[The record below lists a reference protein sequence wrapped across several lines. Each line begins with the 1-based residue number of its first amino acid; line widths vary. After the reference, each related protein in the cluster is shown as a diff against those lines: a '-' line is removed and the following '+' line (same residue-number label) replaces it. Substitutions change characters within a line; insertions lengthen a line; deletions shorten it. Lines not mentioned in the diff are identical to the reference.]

1 MNRKT
6 SDKAMI
12 LAIHICTWLTVI
24 LLVLIL
30 GYVAFRGIW
39 KRSIVEDDMVP
50 GTTSGFVVAGNFG
63 KEISWSDLRRVARG
77 RVPSWRSL
85 TGNNLVLS
93 LCIDD
98 SVRPALAKALGLKAS
113 EIVTTEA
120 LPTHPQKGSMVIASS
135 APKGFHLL
143 SVKNMVLAVNPAV
156 AALRGNQ
163 QLRAVDKET
172 LEKLLAGSIGSW
184 GEIGGPDTPVVK
196 ADGLDSLLANEGAFL
211 MMEAAAFT
219 SLPEGSVSF
228 LKVREATSGPNL
240 TMSFLMEDTI
250 ESGKYGGIRTILLN
264 TIIFILLVALVS
276 APLGIASAVYLEE
289 YSKRGKA
296 YQVVSAAIDILNG
309 IPSIIFGLF
318 GMLVFVEKF
327 HWSFCLASGT
337 LTVSLMVLPT
347 IVRTSQD
354 AIHSVPRALRE
365 GSLALGATRVET
377 IWKVVLPAAKR
388 GIVTGMILAIGRAVG
403 ETAAL
408 IYTVGSG
415 AALATSPMMPAR
427 TLAMHIY
434 LTITEGQ
441 GLDKA
446 FATALVLMV
455 LVCVFDFAANRLAAG
470 REHT

>member
-6 SDKAMI
+6 SDKAMM
-12 LAIHICTWLTVI
+12 LTIHICTWLTVS

-30 GYVAFRGIW
+30 GYVTFRGIW
-39 KRSIVEDDMVP
+39 KRSIVEDDMIP
-50 GTTSGFVVAGNFG
+50 GTTSGFVVASNFG

-77 RVPSWRSL
+77 RVSSWRTL
-85 TGNNLVLS
+85 TGNDQALS
-93 LCIDD
+93 LFIDD
-98 SVRPALAKALGLKAS
+98 SVRPALAKALDLKTS
-113 EIVTTEA
+113 EIVTTEDSPA
-120 LPTHPQKGSMVIASS
+120 HPRKGSLVIASS
-135 APKGFHLL
+135 VPKGFHLV

-163 QLRAVDKET
+163 QLRAVGREE
-172 LEKLLAGSIGSW
+172 LEKLLSGSVRSW
-184 GEIGGPDTPVVK
+184 SEVGGPDTPVVK
-196 ADGLDSLLANEGAFL
+196 AESLDFLIGDEGAF
-211 MMEAAAFT
+211 MMMDAPSFT
-219 SLPEGSVSF
+219 GVPEGLVSS
-228 LKVREATSGPNL
+228 LKVREVESGPNL
-240 TMSFLMEDTI
+240 TASFLLEDTI

-264 TIIFILLVALVS
+264 TIIFILLVTLVS

-289 YSKRGKA
+289 YSKRGKV
-296 YQVVSAAIDILNG
+296 YQVVSTAIDILNG

-354 AIHSVPRALRE
+354 AIHTVSRELRE
-365 GSLALGATRVET
+365 GSFALGATRIET

-415 AALATSPMMPAR
+415 AALATNPMMPAR

-441 GLDKA
+441 GMDKA

-455 LVCVFDFAANRLAAG
+455 LVFVFDIAANRLATG
-470 REHT
+470 KEHT